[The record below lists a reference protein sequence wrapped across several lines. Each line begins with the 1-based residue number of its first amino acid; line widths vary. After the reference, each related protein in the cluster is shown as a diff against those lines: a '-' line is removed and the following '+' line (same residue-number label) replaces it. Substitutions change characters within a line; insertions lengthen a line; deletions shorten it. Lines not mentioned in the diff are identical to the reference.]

1 MNNVNNH
8 SFMNVLK
15 NIIEV
20 IDEINIT
27 EQEIEPLQKRLND
40 NRKSLSE
47 LNEKLPFMYSL
58 RDFLAEKIIETY
70 SEDELKAL
78 SEYRRELKSLTSYSS
93 NKTFDPLYDSWYI
106 YDYERK
112 GDKIRIKVSCKKNEG
127 SISGLMT
134 FLDTHY
140 SSWFEMSE
148 LETIN

>member
-1 MNNVNNH
+1 
-8 SFMNVLK
+8 MNVLK
-15 NIIEV
+15 DIIEV

-47 LNEKLPFMYSL
+47 LNEKLPFMSSL
-58 RDFLAEKIIETY
+58 RDFLAKKIIETY

-78 SEYRRELKSLTSYSS
+78 SEYRSELKSITSYSS

-148 LETIN
+148 LEQINEKL

>member
-1 MNNVNNH
+1 
-8 SFMNVLK
+8 MNVLK